1 MMNLQK
7 SLKTGIAVLAAGMSL
22 LLFAPVASANTSH
35 SDAVTSA
42 RSFVGTEKS
51 GEKDLLVES
60 TSTDSTGTW
69 QRSDADKDLN
79 VPQTKSQAEKDA
91 DAAAAKRAADA
102 QAASRSADRAPI
114 VAAAPKT
121 FDVAPPNG
129 QSVSSLLTFANQF
142 VGVVPY
148 QGGGTTPAGWDCSG
162 FVQYVYAAIGVSL
175 PRTSGAQATVG
186 QEVGSLENAQPGD
199 IIANGNHAAI
209 YVGNGMVVNA
219 RTYGA
224 GTGYDPVSIM
234 FPGGNYSIRRVL

>member
-60 TSTDSTGTW
+60 TSTDNTGTW

-102 QAASRSADRAPI
+102 QAASRSADTAPI
-114 VAAAPKT
+114 VVSAPI
-121 FDVAPPNG
+121 APPNG

-148 QGGGTTPAGWDCSG
+148 QSGGSTPAGWDCSG

-175 PRTSGAQATVG
+175 PRTSGAQGTVG
-186 QEVGSLENAQPGD
+186 QAVGSIQEAMPGD
-199 IIANGNHAAI
+199 ILATSGHAAI
-209 YVGNGMVVNA
+209 YVGNGMVINA
-219 RTYGA
+219 RTVGL
-224 GTGYDPVSIM
+224 GTGYDPIGYV
-234 FPGGNYSIRRVL
+234 FPGGGYHIRRVL